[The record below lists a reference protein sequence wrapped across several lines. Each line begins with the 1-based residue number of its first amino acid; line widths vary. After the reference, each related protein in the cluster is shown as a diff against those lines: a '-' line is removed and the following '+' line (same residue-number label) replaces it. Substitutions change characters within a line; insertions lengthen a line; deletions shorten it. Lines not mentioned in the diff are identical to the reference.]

1 MEPKTS
7 VVTFT
12 PNLIHR
18 SPTSDREDPSRP
30 RLRHLIH
37 RLLPCWKEPRATPA
51 LLTSSHFNY
60 YCYSWCIPTLPIIPT
75 CPHSIISLSLF
86 LLTSALLFFTTVPTK
101 GTASAPTCQS
111 TQATPQ
117 PQIPTSDLP
126 HNTAAM
132 AAMSSKRLQ
141 KELVKVYTSTIR
153 STPTTLYRTNHPT
166 SHRSKASS
174 HPA

>member
-75 CPHSIISLSLF
+75 CPHSIISLSLSTDLSSPF
-86 LLTSALLFFTTVPTK
+86 LHH
-101 GTASAPTCQS
+101 S
-111 TQATPQ
+111 TNERNSQRA
-117 PQIPTSDLP
+117 DLP
-126 HNTAAM
+126 INTGDTATANTYLRPPSQHRRNGSNEQQ
-132 AAMSSKRLQ
+132 APPKGAGQGIHLYHPIYPHHSLQ
-141 KELVKVYTSTIR
+141 
-153 STPTTLYRTNHPT
+153 N
-166 SHRSKASS
+166 
-174 HPA
+174 